1 MSAQPVDTAAVVSLV
16 EDAVTAPSMH
26 NAQPWKFVFR
36 EGDGTIEL
44 YGDSSRIMPQADPD
58 NRALHLG
65 CAAALFSLRLAAV
78 HAGWQPV
85 VRLLPDAHDPWYL
98 AEIRLGELGS
108 AELDLAAFHP
118 ALRRRHTSRFP
129 FTDEEIPAAVQDGLC
144 AEALLEGCRLALP
157 DAWHIDEVLGLVH
170 DSEYREATN
179 PALRAETAGWT
190 RTGAPGEGAPTE
202 GIPADAFGPRQYGT
216 SAPVRDFGAW
226 RPVPD
231 RESAAFE
238 RRPNIALLGTS
249 GDTPATGVRGAQRPL
264 RTGRPWIGARRGS
277 GR

>member
-1 MSAQPVDTAAVVSLV
+1 MSAQPVDTAAAVSLV

-65 CAAALFSLRLAAV
+65 CAAALFSLRVAAV

-190 RTGAPGEGAPTE
+190 RTGAPGPSATRAPRWAMSTWSS
-202 GIPADAFGPRQYGT
+202 ASATAPRGRRH
-216 SAPVRDFGAW
+216 PGG
-226 RPVPD
+226 
-231 RESAAFE
+231 
-238 RRPNIALLGTS
+238 RRPRCSASIENR
-249 GDTPATGVRGAQRPL
+249 PAVDRGAA
-264 RTGRPWIGARRGS
+264 WIGTLGSRRVQPSRPRCAGF
-277 GR
+277 RV